1 MTVKI
6 NKQKLSD
13 NRKKFNTIFNRK
25 LVAYMHP
32 IFGFDIIQFNND
44 IQVPDGQSC
53 KDFVKEKYGD
63 NAVQL
68 LERLL

>member
-1 MTVKI
+1 
-6 NKQKLSD
+6 
-13 NRKKFNTIFNRK
+13 
-25 LVAYMHP
+25 MHP